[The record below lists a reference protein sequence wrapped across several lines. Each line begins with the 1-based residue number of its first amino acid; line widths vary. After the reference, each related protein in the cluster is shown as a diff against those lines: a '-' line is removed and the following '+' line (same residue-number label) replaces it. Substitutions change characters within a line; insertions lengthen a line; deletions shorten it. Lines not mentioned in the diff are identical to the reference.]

1 MPRQNFSPVRLNPG
15 CTRGG
20 GRVVRELVD
29 DDDFIDEILIV
40 IKMLGYDVRVCE
52 SSTSLKYDVTI
63 FSTDFLY

>member
-1 MPRQNFSPVRLNPG
+1 M
-15 CTRGG
+15 
-20 GRVVRELVD
+20 RELVD